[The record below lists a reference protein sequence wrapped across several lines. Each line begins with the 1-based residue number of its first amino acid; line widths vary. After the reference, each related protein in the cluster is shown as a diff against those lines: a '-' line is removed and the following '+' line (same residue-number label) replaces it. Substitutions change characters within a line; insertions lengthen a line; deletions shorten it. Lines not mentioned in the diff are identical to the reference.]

1 MLDRLLFALFGSLLT
16 ALWFFV
22 RRRVEQKPVFEQ
34 IDKNQRLLDLKQ
46 NLDASG
52 ATLDDLKILEDSI
65 LGKAQS
71 AKTLADAYED
81 QALEIYAV
89 DSSSHMTQAEMNQHA
104 ANSFYRAD
112 QRLREMID
120 SLREL
125 LDTPMRNSFD
135 QSQEAWLNYRQSSAE
150 FQSAQYEGGSIQPL
164 IHASALESATI
175 SRIVEL
181 EPMLRELRNI

>member
-1 MLDRLLFALFGSLLT
+1 MLERFLFALFGSLLT

-34 IDKNQRLLDLKQ
+34 IDKQQRLLDLKQ

-89 DSSSHMTQAEMNQHA
+89 DNSAHMTQAEMNQHA
-104 ANSFYRAD
+104 ANSFHRAD
-112 QRLREMID
+112 QRLGELID

-125 LDTPMRNSFD
+125 LDTPTRDSFD